1 MMNVLKYAGI
11 ALTSMWLSTAAA
23 QEKQAAPETDK
34 SPLQQKY
41 EDQYKSMVKEFTGAI
56 EDKSHPMVK
65 RAETAY
71 EDYKSSPVGTAF
83 FDAINEKTEGA
94 AEKKGVLIFFISS
107 SMPVHTI
114 KGYMAQAEKINTHI
128 MFAIRGTTDN
138 SLRLMPTL
146 QYLKELKSYSGC
158 GKSLCQRELNTVIDP
173 RLFEQYG
180 ISEVPALAYTTEFSN
195 QGYFDNQTLPGKT
208 NPTVVVGEAT
218 LPFLVKTLSEEIDDE
233 NLTAIAQTYSF

>member
-1 MMNVLKYAGI
+1 MKLLTYIGVTLASLWLITAG
-11 ALTSMWLSTAAA
+11 A
-23 QEKQAAPETDK
+23 QEEESVNDTDK

-41 EDQYKSMVKEFTGAI
+41 EAQYKNMVKDFTGKI

-107 SMPVHTI
+107 SMPEQTI
-114 KGYMAQAEKINTHI
+114 KAYMAQAEKINTHI

-146 QYLKELKSYSGC
+146 QYLKELKSYSRC
-158 GKSLCQRELNTVIDP
+158 GHSLCQRAVNTVIDP

-180 ISEVPALAYTTEFSN
+180 ISEVPALAYTAEFSH